1 MADRIAPQYNGVV
14 RWLERLLALAVLI
27 GSVIY
32 AVGSVQALIGMDW
45 RASETI
51 YELIYRVLLLVIG
64 LELVRMLVVHDL
76 LAVLELLAFVIARKM
91 LKPDLVATDILLVVL
106 AFVALLWARRYLV
119 VSASKNAE
127 DQPPGIKLPFQRE

>member
-1 MADRIAPQYNGVV
+1 MDRIASQYSWVV
-14 RWLERLLALAVLI
+14 RWLERILALAVLSGI
-27 GSVIY
+27 VIY
-32 AVGSVQALIGMDW
+32 AVGSAQVLIGMDW
-45 RASETI
+45 RSSETI

-106 AFVALLWARRYLV
+106 AFVALLGARRFLTV
-119 VSASKNAE
+119 AASKNAE
-127 DQPPGIKLPFQRE
+127 GQTTNTRLPFQ